1 MKKMIN
7 ANEAHK
13 IMEKNSTRKNELRN
27 IVEKVMPVCENHI
40 RRVAEAGCARAV
52 IARDEIM
59 KSLPFVVFTKKE
71 ILDAVV
77 EELRGYGF
85 KAETTASYNSIH
97 VEW

>member
-1 MKKMIN
+1 MIN

-13 IMEKNSTRKNELRN
+13 ITEKNSTRKNELWN
-27 IVEKVMPVCENHI
+27 IVENVMPVCEKHI
-40 RRVAEAGCARAV
+40 RRVAESGCGRAV
-52 IARDEIM
+52 ITRDEII
-59 KSLPFVVFTKKE
+59 KSLPFVLFTKKE

-77 EELRGYGF
+77 EELHGFGF

>member
-13 IMEKNSTRKNELRN
+13 ITEKNSTRKNELLN
-27 IVEKVMPVCENHI
+27 IIEKVMPVCENHI

-52 IARDEIM
+52 ITRDEIM

>member
-1 MKKMIN
+1 MIN

-13 IMEKNSTRKNELRN
+13 IMEENCTRKNEMRN
-27 IVEKVMPVCENHI
+27 IVEKVIPVCENHI

-52 IARDEIM
+52 ITREEIM
-59 KSLPFVVFTKKE
+59 KGLPFVFFTKKE

-77 EELRGYGF
+77 AELKGFGF

>member
-1 MKKMIN
+1 MIN

-13 IMEKNSTRKNELRN
+13 VTEKNNTRKNELRA
-27 IVEKVMPVCENHI
+27 IVENALPVCDEHI
-40 RRVAEAGCARAV
+40 RRVAESGCGRAV
-52 IARDEIM
+52 ITSNEVMA
-59 KSLPFVVFTKKE
+59 KVPLTFFTKKE

-77 EELRGYGF
+77 EELHRFGF